1 MYSETGEARVSVEL
15 TNENNEDISVTRTSD
30 GKSQSLQLSIGGE
43 DFKSASATSRLLEM
57 LWPDAAPANDG
68 ESALTSALVRSVYLQ
83 QDRVR
88 DFLEAASDQERFN
101 VVTELVG
108 VGRLT
113 ELQLQLERER
123 NSWTRAI
130 TQRTKEEAP
139 LVQRVA
145 ELEKQLQKLKQ
156 SSEVDEDSTLPSWNE
171 WWQAAGKLRVTSAIE
186 LPSATSVEASSV
198 LNNAIQQLQSLV
210 TQNGS
215 RLDTAAQLRE
225 LLANEPTKPP
235 PSIEELRI
243 QNEQA
248 TLAVQKVRDTLA
260 AARKEAAANRKRQ
273 VEAQELHEQQ
283 RALAQIAIKLL
294 GEHCPV
300 CSQSY
305 DIERT
310 KARLEQLAAQEAS
323 GEPSET
329 QPSEVIA
336 DLAKAEA
343 EAVTVA
349 TDTKTKLDA
358 AEAALAV
365 HRKWEGDRDRSLEA
379 IGIQANESSSLSL
392 EVESLIAE
400 CNERN
405 QRLIAHRKSGE
416 RLVLN
421 LAREAAKSRIG
432 STENDLQDAKKELAA
447 HQLVIKSREVTGV
460 VVNQLLDGLREAASR
475 VAVDRL
481 KQIEPFLQR
490 VYARIDPHPAFRV
503 VTLATRFSRGRGR
516 LDAHV
521 RDSEEGLS
529 SDSPSAV
536 LSSSQLNALAVSLFL
551 SLNLSLPR
559 LPVQAALL
567 DDPIQSLD
575 DINLLGLVDLLRRTK
590 DKRQLL
596 VSTHDHRFGKLLS
609 RKLRPGREG
618 QRTSVI
624 ELSGWARSGPNV
636 RQYEVEPESA
646 VLKLV
651 HAG

>member
-1 MYSETGEARVSVEL
+1 M
-15 TNENNEDISVTRTSD
+15 
-30 GKSQSLQLSIGGE
+30 
-43 DFKSASATSRLLEM
+43 
-57 LWPDAAPANDG
+57 
-68 ESALTSALVRSVYLQ
+68 
-83 QDRVR
+83 
-88 DFLEAASDQERFN
+88 
-101 VVTELVG
+101 
-108 VGRLT
+108 
-113 ELQLQLERER
+113 
-123 NSWTRAI
+123 
-130 TQRTKEEAP
+130 
-139 LVQRVA
+139 
-145 ELEKQLQKLKQ
+145 
-156 SSEVDEDSTLPSWNE
+156 
-171 WWQAAGKLRVTSAIE
+171 
-186 LPSATSVEASSV
+186 
-198 LNNAIQQLQSLV
+198 
-210 TQNGS
+210 
-215 RLDTAAQLRE
+215 
-225 LLANEPTKPP
+225 
-235 PSIEELRI
+235 
-243 QNEQA
+243 
-248 TLAVQKVRDTLA
+248 
-260 AARKEAAANRKRQ
+260 
-273 VEAQELHEQQ
+273 
-283 RALAQIAIKLL
+283 
-294 GEHCPV
+294 
-300 CSQSY
+300 
-305 DIERT
+305 
-310 KARLEQLAAQEAS
+310 
-323 GEPSET
+323 
-329 QPSEVIA
+329 
-336 DLAKAEA
+336 
-343 EAVTVA
+343 
-349 TDTKTKLDA
+349 
-358 AEAALAV
+358 
-365 HRKWEGDRDRSLEA
+365 
-379 IGIQANESSSLSL
+379 
-392 EVESLIAE
+392 IAE

-447 HQLVIKSREVTGV
+447 HQLVIKSRELTGV
-460 VVNQLLDGLREAASR
+460 VVNQLLDELREAASR

-529 SDSPSAV
+529 SDSPNAV

-596 VSTHDHRFGKLLS
+596 VSTHDHRFGKLLA

-624 ELSGWARSGPNV
+624 ELSGWARSGPDV

-651 HAG
+651 HARQ

>member
-1 MYSETGEARVSVEL
+1 MRLKSIDVAGFRGFASRRKFDLSADATVIIGVNGLGKTSLLDAVLWGLCGQVARIGTDEKLLSMYSETGEARVSVEL
-15 TNENNEDISVTRTSD
+15 TNENSEDISVTRTSD
-30 GKSQSLQLSIGGE
+30 ANSQSLQLSIGGE

-57 LWPDAAPANDG
+57 LWPDAASANDG

-145 ELEKQLQKLKQ
+145 ELQKQLQKLKQ
-156 SSEVDEDSTLPSWNE
+156 SSEVDEDPTLPSWNE
-171 WWQAAGKLRVTSAIE
+171 WWQAARELRVTIAIE

-248 TLAVQKVRDTLA
+248 KLAVQKIRDTLA

-323 GEPSET
+323 GEPSEN

-392 EVESLIAE
+392 E
-400 CNERN
+400 
-405 QRLIAHRKSGE
+405 
-416 RLVLN
+416 
-421 LAREAAKSRIG
+421 
-432 STENDLQDAKKELAA
+432 
-447 HQLVIKSREVTGV
+447 
-460 VVNQLLDGLREAASR
+460 
-475 VAVDRL
+475 
-481 KQIEPFLQR
+481 
-490 VYARIDPHPAFRV
+490 
-503 VTLATRFSRGRGR
+503 
-516 LDAHV
+516 
-521 RDSEEGLS
+521 
-529 SDSPSAV
+529 
-536 LSSSQLNALAVSLFL
+536 
-551 SLNLSLPR
+551 
-559 LPVQAALL
+559 
-567 DDPIQSLD
+567 
-575 DINLLGLVDLLRRTK
+575 
-590 DKRQLL
+590 
-596 VSTHDHRFGKLLS
+596 
-609 RKLRPGREG
+609 
-618 QRTSVI
+618 
-624 ELSGWARSGPNV
+624 
-636 RQYEVEPESA
+636 
-646 VLKLV
+646 
-651 HAG
+651 